1 MGGAAAA
8 AGILTS
14 SSSPRN
20 ANQDEGELNLRSK
33 AAAAAA
39 AALAQKEEEEPEE
52 GIGTAFPSLSIDLLR
67 CHRPRSILANP
78 PRPILIETDT
88 FTGHFLLLLRDDKST
103 PLEPRYHRHMFE
115 GKQRRFCIQV
125 QGRFKVRREGGRE
138 GGQETRRV
146 EDDLC

>member
-33 AAAAAA
+33 AAAAAAA

-78 PRPILIETDT
+78 PRPIPIETDT
-88 FTGHFLLLLRDDKST
+88 FTGHFLLLLRDNRST

-138 GGQETRRV
+138 RRRAGKETR
-146 EDDLC
+146 